1 MPCRPRTQTLPGVDP
16 APESNPMQN
25 SSRPPALPIF
35 LLLAAALG
43 APTLAAQEAA
53 DSWRTQLEL
62 GFNGATG
69 NSSFSVLR
77 TGGSLRYLHAE
88 VAEFEFSALRR
99 FGKSDGKI
107 ISNDMRATLKLDWNP
122 RSSFSP
128 LVFITA
134 SRDQIRKL
142 DARINGGVGA
152 QWTFLRRDQSKIS
165 LSTGA
170 LLDYENYQLVAGSTD
185 TESETTFRV
194 SARIEVDHQFG
205 SGTTFRHVTSWQ
217 PEAANFGD
225 YNIEM
230 TNSLSTRILSNLALA
245 LEHEYAHDE
254 VPPPG
259 VKKDDQKFSAVLR
272 VTL

>member
-1 MPCRPRTQTLPGVDP
+1 MRIP
-16 APESNPMQN
+16 
-25 SSRPPALPIF
+25 SRSPALPVF
-35 LLLAAALG
+35 LLMATALI
-43 APTLAAQEAA
+43 APELAAQEEV
-53 DSWRTQLEL
+53 DSWQAQLEL
-62 GFNGATG
+62 GFNGASG

-77 TGGSLRYLHAE
+77 TGGSLKYLHAK

-107 ISNDMRATLKLDWNP
+107 ISNDMRATLSFDWKP
-122 RSSFSP
+122 QSDFSP
-128 LVFITA
+128 LVFVTA

-142 DARINGGVGA
+142 DAKVNGGVGA

-165 LSTGA
+165 LSTGV
-170 LLDYENYQLVAGSTD
+170 LLDYENYDIVEGSADAGS
-185 TESETTFRV
+185 ETAFRL
-194 SARIEVDHQFG
+194 SARIEVEHEFG
-205 SGTTFRHVTSWQ
+205 SGTKFGHVTFWQ
-217 PEAANFGD
+217 PKAADFGD

-259 VKKDDQKFSAVLR
+259 VKKNDQKFSAVLR
-272 VTL
+272 ITL